1 MDYGIT
7 SLLLFF
13 VGKGG
18 IIMGAFGFLWFCKD
32 IETLEAMLAKT
43 KNEEE
48 AEKIRKRIEEL
59 KHETRC

>member
-1 MDYGIT
+1 
-7 SLLLFF
+7 
-13 VGKGG
+13 
-18 IIMGAFGFLWFCKD
+18 MGAFGFLWFCKD